1 MDEEAGAEFG
11 FEPGALG
18 GHDLVGVGDGHELFD
33 GDGEHGEGDSEVPA
47 VDEFFE
53 FGGAADAADEVDAF
67 AGAGVVDAE
76 ERGEEAILE
85 DGDVELIDGGGV
97 GGGFPG
103 EAIPLAFEVHAAFAG
118 FGGGFFGGGFE
129 GEDGADFG
137 EELFAVLAVEVFDGA
152 VVGEDL
158 QFAGGEED
166 AEEPVVVFLAGVV
179 GIGFAAFFA
188 DVEGGGGAVVAVG
201 DVGGGDLLSEDGG
214 DGEGGGVG
222 EAPDLVA
229 DAIGGS
235 DVVDGGLGGEVVVD
249 EGLDAGAAVVGE
261 EDGAGVGAESIDE
274 SGAVLL
280 FVSAGFFV
288 LFDDVVFV
296 VLDVADGDEAGL
308 AMVAD
313 GLAIEVHAGGGLA
326 EEDAVGLE
334 LVEGGAG
341 LGVDSGGVGVD
352 VGVEIDFGAV
362 DVEEAEGVAGGEF
375 GGFVAVDDVIGD
387 GGDGGGVLGG
397 GGEALEGADAHA
409 EWVLGT
415 GFRRRS
421 GRLGGRGVGSS
432 LFADGWC

>member
-11 FEPGALG
+11 FEPGAFW

-33 GDGEHGEGDSEVPA
+33 GDWEHGEGDSEVPA

-53 FGGAADAADEVDAF
+53 FGGAADTADEVDAF

-85 DGDVELIDGGGV
+85 DGDVELVDGGGV

-103 EAIPLAFEVHAAFAG
+103 EAIPLAFEVHAALAG
-118 FGGGFFGGGFE
+118 FGRGFVGGGFE
-129 GEDGADFG
+129 GEDLGDFG

-152 VVGEDL
+152 VVGEDF
-158 QFAGGEED
+158 QFGGGEED

-179 GIGFAAFFA
+179 GIGLAALFA

-201 DVGGGDLLSEDGG
+201 DVGGGDLLGEDGG

-229 DAIGGS
+229 DAIGGG

-261 EDGAGVGAESIDE
+261 EDGAGVGAEGVDE

-280 FVSAGFFV
+280 FVGAGFFV
-288 LFDDVVFV
+288 FFDDVVFV

-308 AMVAD
+308 AVVAD

-326 EEDAVGLE
+326 EEDTVGLE
-334 LVEGGAG
+334 FFEGGAG
-341 LGVDSGGVGVD
+341 LGVDGGGVGID
-352 VGVEIDFGAV
+352 IGVEIDFGAV

-375 GGFVAVDDVIGD
+375 GGFVAVDDVIGN
-387 GGDGGGVLGG
+387 GGDGGGVLRG
-397 GGEALEGADAHA
+397 GGEALEGAYAHA
-409 EWVLGT
+409 EV
-415 GFRRRS
+415 GF
-421 GRLGGRGVGSS
+421 G
-432 LFADGWC
+432 DGI

>member
-1 MDEEAGAEFG
+1 M
-11 FEPGALG
+11 
-18 GHDLVGVGDGHELFD
+18 VGVGDGHELFD

-85 DGDVELIDGGGV
+85 DGDVELVDGGGV

-103 EAIPLAFEVHAAFAG
+103 EAVPLALEVHAALAG
-118 FGGGFFGGGFE
+118 FGGGFVGGGFE

-137 EELFAVLAVEVFDGA
+137 EELFAVLAIEVFDGA
-152 VVGEDL
+152 VVGEDF
-158 QFAGGEED
+158 QFGGGEED

-179 GIGFAAFFA
+179 GVGFAALFA

-201 DVGGGDLLSEDGG
+201 DVGGGDLLGEDGG
-214 DGEGGGVG
+214 DGEGGRVW

-261 EDGAGVGAESIDE
+261 EDGAGVGAEGVDE

-280 FVSAGFFV
+280 FVGASFFV

-308 AMVAD
+308 AVVAD

-334 LVEGGAG
+334 FFEGGAG
-341 LGVDSGGVGVD
+341 LGVDGGGVGVD

-362 DVEEAEGVAGGEF
+362 DVEEAERVAGGEF
-375 GGFVAVDDVIGD
+375 GCFVAVDDVIGD

-409 EWVLGT
+409 EV
-415 GFRRRS
+415 GF
-421 GRLGGRGVGSS
+421 G
-432 LFADGWC
+432 DGI

>member
-1 MDEEAGAEFG
+1 M
-11 FEPGALG
+11 
-18 GHDLVGVGDGHELFD
+18 V
-33 GDGEHGEGDSEVPA
+33 
-47 VDEFFE
+47 
-53 FGGAADAADEVDAF
+53 
-67 AGAGVVDAE
+67 
-76 ERGEEAILE
+76 
-85 DGDVELIDGGGV
+85 DGGGV

-103 EAIPLAFEVHAAFAG
+103 EAIPLAFEVHAALAG
-118 FGGGFFGGGFE
+118 FGRGFVGGGFE

-152 VVGEDL
+152 VVGEDF

-166 AEEPVVVFLAGVV
+166 AKEPVVVFLPGVV

-188 DVEGGGGAVVAVG
+188 DVEGGGGAVVAIG
-201 DVGGGDLLSEDGG
+201 DISGGDLLSEDGG
-214 DGEGGGVG
+214 DRESSGIG
-222 EAPDLVA
+222 EAPDLMA
-229 DAIGGS
+229 DPIGGGN
-235 DVVDGGLGGEVVVD
+235 VVDGRLGGEVIVD

-261 EDGAGVGAESIDE
+261 EDGAGVGAEGIDE

-280 FVSAGFFV
+280 FVGAGFFV

-296 VLDVADGDEAGL
+296 VLDVADGDEASL
-308 AMVAD
+308 AVVAD

-326 EEDAVGLE
+326 EEDTVGLE
-334 LVEGGAG
+334 LFEGSAG

-409 EWVLGT
+409 EGVLGQDLQDWGGFT
-415 GFRRRS
+415 G
-421 GRLGGRGVGSS
+421 
-432 LFADGWC
+432 W